1 MNDLISTLLRWLA
14 RALLWAAGLLF
25 FLSVLGAA
33 LLLAL
38 LWAVRALWAR
48 LTGRPVAQWR
58 MPIDPRTG
66 WQRAQRAPRWG
77 AAEPPQGPSR
87 RMGVLPGADS
97 VTDVVAHEPR
107 SGSQEP
113 PGPSGPTP

>member
-1 MNDLISTLLRWLA
+1 MNDVISTLLRWLA

-25 FLSVLGAA
+25 FLSVLAAA

-48 LTGRPVAQWR
+48 LTGRPVVQWR

-66 WQRAQRAPRWG
+66 WQRAQRAPRW
-77 AAEPPQGPSR
+77 AEPEPPQNPSR
-87 RMGVLPGADS
+87 RTGVLPGADS

-107 SGSQEP
+107 PGSQEP

>member
-1 MNDLISTLLRWLA
+1 MEMFYIVLLVFF
-14 RALLWAAGLLF
+14 GLLF
-25 FLSVLGAA
+25 LVAELVLLPGVSIGAV
-33 LLLAL
+33 LAL
-38 LWAVRALWAR
+38 VWGLRALWAR
-48 LTGRPVAQWR
+48 LTGRPVVQWR

-66 WQRAQRAPRWG
+66 WQRAQRAPRWD